1 MKIVDKLPRLSQSES
16 YIYSYIT
23 NNPDKVINT
32 SIQQLS
38 KETSTSTAT
47 VLRLCRKLGCKGY
60 SELKFKLSSH
70 AMLYTE
76 NPASHKANSILDI
89 RYFFDTVASSDSF
102 QEEIDRAARL
112 IADRELV
119 LFVGKGASN
128 IMGEYGSCY
137 FSSYFKLTFR
147 VEDIASYPIDYF
159 SPDLVQ
165 QSVIIACSISGEYA
179 DEISYV
185 RNYHT
190 SGCKLIA
197 ITANRKSVLGTLADI
212 CIAYPM
218 PLIMEG
224 DQNITTQVPC
234 CYIIELLA
242 ERTRAILK
250 ERELNRVLKR
260 K

>member
-1 MKIVDKLPRLSQSES
+1 MSTGAALALALGAADAADAAELPPQ
-16 YIYSYIT
+16 
-23 NNPDKVINT
+23 
-32 SIQQLS
+32 
-38 KETSTSTAT
+38 
-47 VLRLCRKLGCKGY
+47 
-60 SELKFKLSSH
+60 
-70 AMLYTE
+70 
-76 NPASHKANSILDI
+76 PASMEMGNNKKWHKYLLSPDLDKDNYYGI
-89 RYFFDTVASSDSF
+89 PASLGLGNTEDVYFHLSDLKSPNAF
-102 QEEIDRAARL
+102 AP
-112 IADRELV
+112 
-119 LFVGKGASN
+119 
-128 IMGEYGSCY
+128 CY

-218 PLIMEG
+218 PLIMSPSAMPQSKKRSG
-224 DQNITTQVPC
+224 N
-234 CYIIELLA
+234 A
-242 ERTRAILK
+242 F
-250 ERELNRVLKR
+250 LNLFV
-260 K
+260 